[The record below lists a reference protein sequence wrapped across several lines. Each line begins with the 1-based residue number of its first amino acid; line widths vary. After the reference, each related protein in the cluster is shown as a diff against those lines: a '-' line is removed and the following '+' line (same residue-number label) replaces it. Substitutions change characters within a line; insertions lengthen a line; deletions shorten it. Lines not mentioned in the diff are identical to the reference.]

1 MTEGVLHKWSTPS
14 VIYTPKS
21 EMHTEKPANHAILEN
36 KSLLISYFATQHFLT
51 QEKTSGT

>member
-1 MTEGVLHKWSTPS
+1 MTGGVLHKWSTPS

-21 EMHTEKPANHAILEN
+21 EMHTEKPANHAILEI